1 MKLEKQLPYKHKI
14 YKILKSEILNGR
26 YSPGEVL
33 NERSLSEEL
42 GISRTPIREALQML
56 AQDGWVSIETYK
68 GAVVRELDLRNMKE
82 ISRIRGVLEVCAIED
97 AVPTLT
103 DENIFHLEEI
113 YQNQS
118 HTLENFNV
126 STFIAFDRQFH
137 TYIYECSKN
146 TELLH
151 LLANY
156 YDIYTFLRSYAILN
170 TEKRRIE
177 TLNEHRAILDAMKTR
192 DVASCVEAMR
202 SHMQFTE
209 KNMVERLS
217 HAVAVNHT

>member
-1 MKLEKQLPYKHKI
+1 
-14 YKILKSEILNGR
+14 
-26 YSPGEVL
+26 
-33 NERSLSEEL
+33 
-42 GISRTPIREALQML
+42 
-56 AQDGWVSIETYK
+56 
-68 GAVVRELDLRNMKE
+68 MKE

-156 YDIYTFLRSYAILN
+156 YDIYTFLGSYAILN

-217 HAVAVNHT
+217 HAVAVNPT

>member
-82 ISRIRGVLEVCAIED
+82 FLLSQMKISFTWRRYIKTKAIR
-97 AVPTLT
+97 
-103 DENIFHLEEI
+103 
-113 YQNQS
+113 
-118 HTLENFNV
+118 
-126 STFIAFDRQFH
+126 
-137 TYIYECSKN
+137 
-146 TELLH
+146 
-151 LLANY
+151 
-156 YDIYTFLRSYAILN
+156 
-170 TEKRRIE
+170 
-177 TLNEHRAILDAMKTR
+177 
-192 DVASCVEAMR
+192 
-202 SHMQFTE
+202 
-209 KNMVERLS
+209 
-217 HAVAVNHT
+217 